1 VSDDRAAVSAV
12 PVLADRSDRD
22 AIREDLDSTLV
33 VEAAAGT
40 GKTTALVSRILSVIS
55 SGRGELSRIVAVTFT
70 EKAAGELKLRLRGEL
85 EKGRTE
91 ARGKGS
97 DEVRQ
102 RLERGLAQLEEAHVG
117 TIHGFCAD
125 LLKQRPLQAGV
136 DPLFEVATEEEKDR
150 LYRRVFDRWLQEKL
164 SDPPPGVRRLMRRPQ
179 VWEEGPVDTLYKA
192 GYELLEVRDFPAR
205 WQIRPFERES
215 EIDALVERAFSLGKQ
230 AETAGSDRDYLF
242 LDLSEL
248 LAFMQDLTGQE
259 QVSGRRDYDA
269 LEHRLGSL
277 KLGKRKGRGPY
288 SDGVS
293 REKLL
298 AERDALASDLASF
311 QKRARADVSAHL
323 QNELRELVDRYE
335 GLKSKRGRL
344 DFLDLLVRA
353 RDLLKGD
360 PEVRRELQSSF
371 THIFV
376 DEFQDTDPLQA
387 EILLL
392 LASANPDEDDW
403 RKIEPVPGKLFLVAD
418 PKQSIYRFRRAD
430 VALYQRVRNQLVRAG
445 ARRIHLTVS
454 FRSVPG
460 IQELVNSAMTEA
472 MRPTPEN
479 HQADY
484 VQLHAHRAKRE
495 GQPAVVALPVPRPYG
510 DWERV
515 VFYAIQRSE
524 PQAVASWIRWLLE
537 ESASLGWRVSSRGE
551 ASRPI
556 APSDVCLLFRRFV
569 SFGRAV
575 TQPYVDALSAFDIP
589 HVLVGGRGFHQ
600 REEIEAMR
608 VALAAIERPDDELS
622 VFSTLRGPL
631 FSLGDESLF
640 LFRARHGPLHPF
652 RATPGAL
659 EEDAV
664 SVRGALDVL
673 ASLHRDRNRRPIAL
687 TVRELLDQT
696 RAHAGFALWQAG
708 DQVLANVL
716 RLVQLART
724 FEESGGLSF
733 RGFVDHLD
741 SLSEVS
747 DRTEQPTIEDGV
759 EGVRLMTVHKAK
771 GLEFPV
777 VILCE
782 ITSPFSSGASRHV
795 DPDRKLFAMRLAG
808 GSPWELLEH
817 EDSEAERD
825 RAESLRLLYV
835 AATRARDILVVPVV
849 ADEPQVNGWVGP
861 LLPSLYPEER
871 TSRLPV
877 VAPGCPRFPGDDT
890 VLERPPRATVASAIR
905 PGLHKPERGRHE
917 VVWWDPSLFENPL
930 MTKPG
935 LRRHT
940 LLHASPGDEPG
951 TGAVEY
957 QRWLERRDRI
967 LEQGSAPRYRVETVT
982 RLVETERPVVEGA
995 AQVLIAEV
1003 EGRDLLRPGGK
1014 RFGALVH
1021 EVLARAALDAAP
1033 SDTEGLA
1040 ESLGRILG
1048 NSEEER
1054 AAAASAVTRALA
1066 HPLLQKARA
1075 ASVVFRET
1083 PLVYREPGGRLV
1095 EGVPDLVFRDGD
1107 SDWTLVDF
1115 KTDLRL
1121 DIAEALHR
1129 GQVALYGLA
1138 LQEATGRPAVGWLLY
1153 I

>member
-1 VSDDRAAVSAV
+1 MSDDDVA
-12 PVLADRSDRD
+12 LADRSDRD
-22 AIREDLDSTLV
+22 AIQNDLDSTLV

-40 GKTTALVSRILSVIS
+40 GKTTALVSRILSVVS
-55 SGRGELSRIVAVTFT
+55 SGRGELSKLVAVTFT

-85 EKGRTE
+85 EKARTE
-91 ARGKGS
+91 ARGKGD
-97 DEVRQ
+97 DEVKK
-102 RLERGLAQLEEAHVG
+102 RLERGLSQLEEAHVG

-136 DPLFEVATEEEKDR
+136 DPLFEVATEAEKDR
-150 LYRRVFDRWLQEKL
+150 LYRRVFDRWLEQKL
-164 SDPPPGVRRLMRRPQ
+164 ADPPPGVRRILRRPQ
-179 VWEEGPVDTLYKA
+179 VWDEGPVDDLYKA
-192 GYELLEVRDFPAR
+192 GYDLLEVRDFPAR
-205 WQIRPFERES
+205 WKIRPFEREA
-215 EIDALVERAFSLGKQ
+215 EIDALVERALSI
-230 AETAGSDRDYLF
+230 AEKGAKAANDRDRLF
-242 LDLSEL
+242 LDLEAL
-248 LAFMQDLTGQE
+248 LAFAQDLKGQE
-259 QVSGRRDYDA
+259 KVSGRRDYDA
-269 LEHRLGSL
+269 LEHRVASL
-277 KLGKRKGRGPY
+277 KLGKRKGYGPY
-288 SDGVS
+288 GEGIA
-293 REKLL
+293 REKLI
-298 AERDALASDLASF
+298 AERDALAVDLASF
-311 QKRARADVSAHL
+311 QRRARADLSAYL

-335 GLKSKRGRL
+335 ALKSKRGRL

-353 RDLLKGD
+353 RDLLKDD

-392 LASANPDEDDW
+392 LAAANPDEDDW
-403 RKIEPVPGKLFLVAD
+403 RKITPVPGKLFLVAD

-430 VALYQRVRNQLVRAG
+430 VALYQRVKNQLVRAG
-445 ARRIHLTVS
+445 ARRVHLTVS
-454 FRSVPG
+454 FRSVPD
-460 IQELVNSAMTEA
+460 IQELVNSAMSEA
-472 MRPTPEN
+472 MRPTAEN

-484 VQLHAHRAKRE
+484 VELHAHRATS
-495 GQPAVVALPVPRPYG
+495 GAQPAVVALPIPRPYG

-537 ESASLGWRVSSRGE
+537 ESASHGWRMSSRGSE
-551 ASRPI
+551 APRPI
-556 APSDVCLLFRRFV
+556 VPSDVCLLFRRFQ

-575 TQPYVDALSAFDIP
+575 TQPYVEALSALDIP

-608 VALAAIERPDDELS
+608 VALAAVERPDDELS

-640 LFRARHGPLHPF
+640 LFRSRHGPLHPF
-652 RATPGAL
+652 RATPAAL
-659 EEDAV
+659 EADAV
-664 SVRGALDVL
+664 SIRAALDVL

-687 TVRELLDQT
+687 TVRELLDET

-708 DQVLANVL
+708 DQVLANIL
-716 RLVQLART
+716 RLIQIART

-741 SLSEVS
+741 SLSEES
-747 DRTEQPTIEDGV
+747 DRSEQPMIEDGV

-795 DPDRKLFAMRLAG
+795 DPDRKLVAMRLAG

-817 EDSEAERD
+817 EDSESERD

-835 AATRARDILVVPVV
+835 AATRARDVLVVPVV
-849 ADEPQVNGWVGP
+849 ADEPQKSGWVGP
-861 LLPSLYPEER
+861 LLPSLYPREKAHR
-871 TSRLPV
+871 FAM

-890 VLERPPRATVASAIR
+890 VLERPPSAAVASAIR

-930 MTKPG
+930 ATKPG

-940 LLHASPGDEPG
+940 LLQASEGDEPG
-951 TGAVEY
+951 EGGREY
-957 QRWLERRDRI
+957 EHWIERRAGI
-967 LEQGSAPRYRVETVT
+967 LEKGSAPRYRVATVT
-982 RLVETERPVVEGA
+982 RLVETEKPAVAGSA
-995 AQVLIAEV
+995 DVLVAEV

-1021 EVLARAALDAAP
+1021 EVLARAPLDATPPDVAA
-1033 SDTEGLA
+1033 LA

-1048 NSEEER
+1048 NPEEER
-1054 AAAASAVTRALA
+1054 KAGASAVARALA
-1066 HPLLQKARA
+1066 HPLLERARSS
-1075 ASVVFRET
+1075 SVVFRET
-1083 PLVYREPGGRLV
+1083 PLVYREPTGRLV
-1095 EGVPDLVFRDGD
+1095 EGVPDLVFRNEE
-1107 SDWTLVDF
+1107 SAWTVVDF

-1121 DIAEALHR
+1121 DIAGEVHR
-1129 GQVALYGLA
+1129 SQVALYRLA
-1138 LQEATGRPAVGWLLY
+1138 LEEATGIRAEGWLLY

>member
-1 VSDDRAAVSAV
+1 MSEAVLA
-12 PVLADRSDRD
+12 LADRSDRE
-22 AIREDLDSTLV
+22 AIRDDLDSTLV

-40 GKTTALVSRILSVIS
+40 GKTTALVSRILSVVS

-85 EKGRTE
+85 ETGRTD
-91 ARGKGS
+91 ARATGD
-97 DEVRQ
+97 DEVRK

-179 VWEEGPVDTLYKA
+179 IWEEGPVDNLYKA
-192 GYELLEVRDFPAR
+192 GYELLDVRDFPAR
-205 WQIRPFERES
+205 WQIRPFDREV
-215 EIDALVERAFSLGKQ
+215 EIDALVERAFSLGEK
-230 AETAGSDRDYLF
+230 AAKAANDRDKLF
-242 LDLSEL
+242 LDLAEL
-248 LAFMQDLTGQE
+248 LALVQDLKGQE

-269 LEHRLGSL
+269 LEHRLASL
-277 KLGKRKGRGPY
+277 KLGKRKGYGPY
-288 SDGVS
+288 AEGIA

-298 AERDALASDLASF
+298 AERDALAGDLGSF
-311 QKRARADVSAHL
+311 QRRARADLAAHL

-335 GLKSKRGRL
+335 ALKSKRGRL
-344 DFLDLLVRA
+344 DFLDLLARA
-353 RDLLKGD
+353 RDLLKVD
-360 PEVRRELQSSF
+360 PGVRRELQSSF

-403 RKIEPVPGKLFLVAD
+403 RKVTPIPGKLFLVAD

-430 VALYQRVRNQLVRAG
+430 VALYQRVKNQLVRAG
-445 ARRIHLTVS
+445 ARRVHLTVS

-460 IQELVNSAMTEA
+460 IQELVNSAMAAA
-472 MRPTPEN
+472 MKPTAEN

-484 VQLHAHRAKRE
+484 VELHAHRSKTE
-495 GQPAVVALPVPRPYG
+495 GQPAIVALPIPRPYG

-537 ESASLGWRVSSRGE
+537 ESPSLGWRVSSRGGG
-551 ASRPI
+551 SRPV

-608 VALAAIERPDDELS
+608 VALAAVERPDDELS
-622 VFSTLRGPL
+622 VFAALRGPL
-631 FSLGDESLF
+631 FSLGDENLF
-640 LFRARHGPLHPF
+640 LFRSRHGPLHPF
-652 RATPGAL
+652 RAAQGL
-659 EEDAV
+659 IEGDAV
-664 SVRGALDVL
+664 SIREALDVL

-687 TVRELLDQT
+687 TIRELLDRT

-716 RLVQLART
+716 RLIQIART

-741 SLSEVS
+741 SLSEES
-747 DRTEQPTIEDGV
+747 DRSEQPMIEDGV

-782 ITSPFSSGASRHV
+782 ITSPFSSGASRYV

-835 AATRARDILVVPVV
+835 AATRARDVLVVPAV
-849 ADEPQVNGWVGP
+849 ADEPQENGWVGP
-861 LLPSLYPEER
+861 LLPSLYPKTQAYR
-871 TSRLPV
+871 FSV

-890 VLERPPRATVASAIR
+890 VLERPTRAAVSAGIR

-930 MTKPG
+930 ATKPG

-940 LLHASPGDEPG
+940 LLQASEGDEPG
-951 TGAVEY
+951 EGAREY
-957 QRWLERRDRI
+957 QRWLERRARI
-967 LEQGSAPRYRVETVT
+967 LEEGSAPRYRVTTVT
-982 RLVETERPVVEGA
+982 RLVETEKPAVEGA
-995 AQVLIAEV
+995 SEVRVAEV

-1021 EVLARAALDAAP
+1021 EVLARAPLEATP
-1033 SDTEGLA
+1033 SDIEALS

-1054 AAAASAVTRALA
+1054 KAAASAVTHGLA
-1066 HPLLQKARA
+1066 HPLLERARA

-1083 PLVYREPGGRLV
+1083 PLVYREPTGRLV
-1095 EGVPDLVFRDGD
+1095 EGVPDLVFRDED

-1121 DIAEALHR
+1121 DIAEGTHR
-1129 GQVALYGLA
+1129 SQVALYRLA
-1138 LQEATGRPAVGWLLY
+1138 LEEATGVRADGWLLY

>member
-1 VSDDRAAVSAV
+1 MSEAA
-12 PVLADRSDRD
+12 LEDRSDRD
-22 AIREDLDSTLV
+22 AIRDDLDSTLV

-40 GKTTALVSRILSVIS
+40 GKTTALVRRILSVVS
-55 SGRGELSRIVAVTFT
+55 SGRGELSRLVAVTFT

-85 EKGRTE
+85 ERGRTE
-91 ARGKGS
+91 ARAKGD
-97 DEVRQ
+97 DEVRK
-102 RLERGLAQLEEAHVG
+102 RLERGLTQLEEAHVG

-136 DPLFEVATEEEKDR
+136 DPLFEVATEEEMDR
-150 LYRRVFDRWLQEKL
+150 LYRRAFDRWLQEKL
-164 SDPPPGVRRLMRRPQ
+164 SDPPPGVRRLMRRPAM
-179 VWEEGPVDTLYKA
+179 WDEGPVDKLHRA
-192 GYELLEVRDFPAR
+192 GYDLLDVRDFPAR
-205 WQIRPFERES
+205 WQIRPFDRDG
-215 EIDALVERAFSLGKQ
+215 EIDALVERAFAL
-230 AETAGSDRDYLF
+230 AEKAAEAASDRDYLY
-242 LDLSEL
+242 LDLNEL
-248 LAFMQDLTGQE
+248 LAFVQDLKGQE
-259 QVSGRRDYDA
+259 QVSGRRDYDV

-277 KLGKRKGRGPY
+277 KLGKKKGRGPY
-288 SDGVS
+288 AEGIA
-293 REKLL
+293 REKLI
-298 AERDALASDLASF
+298 AERDALAFDLASF
-311 QKRARADVSAHL
+311 QKRASSDLAAHL

-335 GLKSKRGRL
+335 ALKSKRGRL
-344 DFLDLLVRA
+344 DFLDLLARA

-360 PEVRRELQSSF
+360 PEVRRELQSVF

-392 LASANPDEDDW
+392 LASADPDEDDW
-403 RKIEPVPGKLFLVAD
+403 RKIVPVPGKLFLVAD

-430 VALYQRVRNQLVRAG
+430 VALYQRVKNQLVRAG
-445 ARRIHLTVS
+445 ARRVHLTVS
-454 FRSVPG
+454 FRSVPAV
-460 IQELVNSAMTEA
+460 QELVNSAMTEA
-472 MRPTPEN
+472 MKPTAEN

-484 VQLHAHRAKRE
+484 VELHAHRSKTE
-495 GQPAVVALPVPRPYG
+495 GQPAVVVLPVPRPYG
-510 DWERV
+510 DWDKV

-524 PQAVASWIRWLLE
+524 PLAVASWIRWLLE
-537 ESASLGWRVSSRGE
+537 ESHSHGWRMSSRGGE
-551 ASRPI
+551 ARPV
-556 APSDVCLLFRRFV
+556 APSDICLLFRRFR

-575 TQPYVDALSAFDIP
+575 TQPYVEALSALDIP

-608 VALAAIERPDDELS
+608 VALAAVERPDDELS

-640 LFRARHGPLHPF
+640 LFRSRHGPLHPF
-652 RATPGAL
+652 RATRGPL
-659 EEDAV
+659 EGDAV

-673 ASLHRDRNRRPIAL
+673 ASLHRDRNRRPVAL
-687 TVRELLDQT
+687 TIRKLLDET

-716 RLVQLART
+716 RLVQIART

-741 SLSEVS
+741 SLSEES
-747 DRTEQPTIEDGV
+747 DRSEQPMIEDGV

-808 GSPWELLEH
+808 GSPWELIEH
-817 EDSEAERD
+817 EDTEAQRD

-835 AATRARDILVVPVV
+835 AATRARDVLVVPAV
-849 ADEPQVNGWVGP
+849 ADEPQENGWVGP
-861 LLPSLYPEER
+861 LLPSLYPQEKTYR
-871 TSRLPV
+871 FPV

-890 VLERPPRATVASAIR
+890 VLERPSRAAVSSSIR

-930 MTKPG
+930 ATKPG

-940 LLHASPGDEPG
+940 LLQASGGDEPG
-951 TGAVEY
+951 EGAREY
-957 QRWLERRDRI
+957 ERWLQRRIRI
-967 LEQGSAPRYRVETVT
+967 LEEGSTPAYRVATVT
-982 RLVETERPVVEGA
+982 SLVETEKPAVEGSA
-995 AQVLIAEV
+995 EVLVAEV

-1021 EVLARAALDAAP
+1021 EVLARTALEATP
-1033 SDTEGLA
+1033 SDIEALA
-1040 ESLGRILG
+1040 ESLARILG

-1054 AAAASAVTRALA
+1054 RAATSAVLRALT
-1066 HPLLQKARA
+1066 HPLLERARA

-1083 PLVYREPGGRLV
+1083 PLVYREPTGRLV
-1095 EGVPDLVFRDGD
+1095 EGVPDLVFRDRD

-1121 DIAEALHR
+1121 DIAEDAHR
-1129 GQVALYGLA
+1129 SQVALYKLA
-1138 LQEATGRPAVGWLLY
+1138 LEEATSVRAEGWLLY

>member
-1 VSDDRAAVSAV
+1 MID
-12 PVLADRSDRD
+12 LSDRN
-22 AIREDLDSTLV
+22 AIQNDLDSTLV

-40 GKTTALVSRILSVIS
+40 GKTTALVSRILSVVS
-55 SGRGELSRIVAVTFT
+55 SGRGELSRLVAVTFT

-85 EKGRTE
+85 EKARTE
-91 ARGKGS
+91 ARAKGD
-97 DEVRQ
+97 DEVRT
-102 RLERGLAQLEEAHVG
+102 RLDRGLAQLEEAHVG

-150 LYRRVFDRWLQEKL
+150 LCRRVFDRWLQEKL
-164 SDPPPGVRRLMRRPQ
+164 SDPPPGVRRLMRRPAH
-179 VWEEGPVDTLYKA
+179 WDEGPVDSLYKA
-192 GYELLEVRDFPAR
+192 AYDLLDVRDFPAR
-205 WQIRPFERES
+205 WKTRPFEREA
-215 EIDALVERAFSLGKQ
+215 EIDALAERAFSL
-230 AETAGSDRDYLF
+230 AEKAAKAVSDRDYLF
-242 LDLSEL
+242 LDLADL
-248 LAFMQDLTGQE
+248 LAFVQDLKGQE

-288 SDGVS
+288 AEGIV

-298 AERDALASDLASF
+298 AERDALAEDLASF
-311 QKRARADVSAHL
+311 QRRARADLAAHL
-323 QNELRELVDRYE
+323 QNELGELVDRYE
-335 GLKSKRGRL
+335 AMKSKRGRL
-344 DFLDLLVRA
+344 DFLDLLARA
-353 RDLLKGD
+353 RDLLKEN

-392 LASANPDEDDW
+392 LAAENPAEDDW
-403 RKIEPVPGKLFLVAD
+403 HKVVPVPGKLFLVAD

-430 VALYQRVRNQLVRAG
+430 VALYQRVKNQLVRAG
-445 ARRIHLTVS
+445 ARRVHLTVS

-460 IQELVNSAMTEA
+460 IQELVNSTMKEA
-472 MRPTPEN
+472 MKPTAEN

-484 VQLHAHRAKRE
+484 VELHAHRATTE
-495 GQPAVVALPVPRPYG
+495 GQPAVVALPIPRPYG
-510 DWERV
+510 TWDKV
-515 VFYAIQRSE
+515 TFYAIQRSE
-524 PQAVASWIRWLLE
+524 PLAVASWVRWLLE
-537 ESASLGWRVSSRGE
+537 ESASLGWRVSSRGSE
-551 ASRPI
+551 PRPV
-556 APSDVCLLFRRFV
+556 APSDVCLLFRRFK
-569 SFGRAV
+569 SFGRSV
-575 TQPYVDALSAFDIP
+575 TQPYVDALSALDIP

-608 VALAAIERPDDELS
+608 VALAAVERPDDELS

-640 LFRARHGPLHPF
+640 LFRSRHGPLHPF

-659 EEDAV
+659 EEDA
-664 SVRGALDVL
+664 SSIREALDVL
-673 ASLHRDRNRRPIAL
+673 ASLHRDRNRRPVAL
-687 TVRELLDQT
+687 TIRKLLDQT

-708 DQVLANVL
+708 DQVLANIL
-716 RLVQLART
+716 RLLQIART

-747 DRTEQPTIEDGV
+747 DRSEQNMIEDGV

-782 ITSPFSSGASRHV
+782 ITTPFSSGASRHV
-795 DPDRKLFAMRLAG
+795 DPDRKLVAMKLAG

-835 AATRARDILVVPVV
+835 AATRARDILVVPAV
-849 ADEPQVNGWVGP
+849 ADEPQKGGWVSP

-871 TSRLPV
+871 TYRFPI

-890 VLERPPRATVASAIR
+890 VLERPQRAAVSSALR
-905 PGLHKPERGRHE
+905 PGLHKPERGHHE
-917 VVWWDPSLFENPL
+917 VVWWDPALFENPL
-930 MTKPG
+930 TTKPG

-940 LLHASPGDEPG
+940 LLQAGEGDEPG
-951 TGAVEY
+951 EGGREY
-957 QRWLERRDRI
+957 QRWLERRARI
-967 LEQGSAPRYRVETVT
+967 LAEGSVPAYRVATVT
-982 RLVETERPVVEGA
+982 HMVETEKPMVEGA
-995 AQVLIAEV
+995 PAVRIAEV

-1021 EVLARAALDAAP
+1021 EVLARASLAATLP
-1033 SDTEGLA
+1033 DIEALA

-1054 AAAASAVTRALA
+1054 NAAASSVSRALT
-1066 HPLLQKARA
+1066 HPLLERARV

-1083 PLVYREPGGRLV
+1083 PLVYREPTGRLV

-1121 DIAEALHR
+1121 DIAEDAHR
-1129 GQVALYGLA
+1129 SQVALYKLA
-1138 LQEATGRPAVGWLLY
+1138 LEEATGVRAEGWLLY
-1153 I
+1153 V